1 MRDILAEETC
11 LYTKGVQ
18 DTDVDWFITDSS
30 IDPNADV
37 QPLVSSP
44 RETNLNSQATIPTS
58 HLTSAISNS
67 NENYTNKT
75 KPSIAPIQEENIA
88 SDTSPRHHRHEIE
101 QQQPRRRSSVS
112 ALVVGFVEVEK
123 QIP

>member
-37 QPLVSSP
+37 QPWLVP
-44 RETNLNSQATIPTS
+44 
-58 HLTSAISNS
+58 
-67 NENYTNKT
+67 
-75 KPSIAPIQEENIA
+75 
-88 SDTSPRHHRHEIE
+88 HER
-101 QQQPRRRSSVS
+101 QT
-112 ALVVGFVEVEK
+112 
-123 QIP
+123 

>member
-44 RETNLNSQATIPTS
+44 RETNLNSKQQSQLHISLQLFQTLMKTILIKRS
-58 HLTSAISNS
+58 HRLLPFRKKI
-67 NENYTNKT
+67 
-75 KPSIAPIQEENIA
+75 
-88 SDTSPRHHRHEIE
+88 
-101 QQQPRRRSSVS
+101 
-112 ALVVGFVEVEK
+112 
-123 QIP
+123 